1 LQVKKADIQKVFRKP
16 GLEVRS
22 TKHTYGWLIVDDKKI
37 IIDTG
42 PLNIPAFQASNFLN
56 GLDNS
61 LKNWIVS

>member
-56 GLDNS
+56 
-61 LKNWIVS
+61 